1 MNRMIDNIRFQKN
14 EEYIE
19 VKDGKYF
26 VNIDMST
33 SEGKDSFLIDLPAL
47 DIHSY
52 ASRKDKID
60 KEIHDS
66 ILSFIH
72 HWIKVKGE
80 DLFMEHMESL
90 GFEKKTI
97 AAAIE
102 PTVFARRRTSLIDYS
117 KDKTLRK
124 YSKEFEL
131 A

>member
-1 MNRMIDNIRFQKN
+1 MIDNVRFQKN

-26 VNIDMST
+26 VNIEMST
-33 SEGKDSFLIDLPAL
+33 SEGEDAILIDLPAL
-47 DIHSY
+47 EIHSY

-60 KEIHDS
+60 QEIHDA

-80 DLFMEHMESL
+80 TLFIEHMNSL
-90 GFEKKTI
+90 GFEKKSI
-97 AAAIE
+97 EAAIE
-102 PTVFARRRTSLIDYS
+102 PTVFTKKASTLSPFS
-117 KDKTLRK
+117 KDSALKK
-124 YSKEFEL
+124 YSEEFEL